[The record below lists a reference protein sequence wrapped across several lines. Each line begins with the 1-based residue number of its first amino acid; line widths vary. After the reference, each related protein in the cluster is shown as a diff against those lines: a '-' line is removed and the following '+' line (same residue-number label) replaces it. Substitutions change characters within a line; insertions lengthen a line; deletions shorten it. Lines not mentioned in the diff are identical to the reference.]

1 MRNNRHYL
9 YVVLMAIIFVVGLY
23 VVGITEID
31 HIITYFGHLPE
42 DGDITNN
49 DRGTFGDSTGFINTL
64 FSSLAFA
71 GVILTLYWQIKE
83 NSNSKEEDHRKQFE
97 DVFFHMT
104 EDFETIIAGLKI
116 EMVNPYE
123 NISAEWESQEDDNIN
138 GKHYIEG
145 REVFR
150 YLYEQQL
157 KDGVHMREAISDS
170 KMDGYERFM
179 EGQLDHYFRY
189 FYRILRYIDDNKL
202 IDDNEK
208 YRYACVL
215 RAHMSSYELLIMHYN
230 GLSTIGK
237 KKLKPLLE
245 RYSMLNNIRGDK
257 LTSGSIDGDKEFFGE
272 EDYYMD
278 SAFIHQWN
286 STQNSLKQI
295 KIKAIWTAIFT
306 AVITPLVL
314 PLWNRIVIGIFMSRV
329 PGDSVMIMILLFML
343 ASYHCYRRWTKDR
356 LLLDDLTKMNRPT
369 DEEKNELSKRV
380 VKRYRSLIPVI
391 VAVVATVVV
400 LMKSDY
406 QLTGECSK
414 WDLIACYLPIGYE
427 MLIFFSVWEEVG
439 ILSKAKNIKLFSK

>member
-31 HIITYFGHLPE
+31 HIIGYFGHLPE
-42 DGDITNN
+42 EGEITNN

-83 NSNSKEEDHRKQFE
+83 NSNNKEEDHRKQFE

-104 EDFETIIAGLKI
+104 EDFETIIAGLKV
-116 EMVNPYE
+116 EMVSPYE
-123 NISAEWESQEDDNIN
+123 NITEEWRLQEDDNVE
-138 GKHYIEG
+138 GKHYVEG

-150 YLYEQQL
+150 YLYEQQFN
-157 KDGVHMREAISDS
+157 DGYHMPEAISAS

-230 GLSTIGK
+230 GLSTIGRK
-237 KKLKPLLE
+237 RLKPLLE
-245 RYSMLNNIRGDK
+245 RYSMLNNIREDK
-257 LTSGSIDGDKEFFGE
+257 LSKGSKDGDKEFFGE
-272 EDYYMD
+272 ENYYKAP
-278 SAFIHQWN
+278 AFSHQWE
-286 STQNSLKQI
+286 STHNTLKQL

-314 PLWNRIVIGIFMSRV
+314 PLWNKIVIGIFVSRI
-329 PGDSVMIMILLFML
+329 PGDSVLMMILLFML
-343 ASYHCYRRWTKDR
+343 AFYHCYRRWTKDC
-356 LLLDDLTKMNRPT
+356 LLLENLTKLSSPT
-369 DEEKNELSKRV
+369 DEEKNKLSKRV
-380 VKRYRSLIPVI
+380 VKRYQSLIPVI
-391 VAVVATVVV
+391 IAIVATVVV
-400 LMKSDY
+400 LTKSDY
-406 QLTGECSK
+406 QLIGECSK
-414 WDLIACYLPIGYE
+414 WDLIACYIPIGYE
-427 MLIFFSVWEEVG
+427 ILITLCVWEEVG
-439 ILSKAKNIKLFSK
+439 ILSKTKNIKLFS